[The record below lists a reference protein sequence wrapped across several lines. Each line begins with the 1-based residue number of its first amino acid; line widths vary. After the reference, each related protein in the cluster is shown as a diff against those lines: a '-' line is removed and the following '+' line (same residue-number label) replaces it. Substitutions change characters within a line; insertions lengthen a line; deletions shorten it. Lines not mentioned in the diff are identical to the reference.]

1 MTHRENVL
9 KRFGLTGPQSMET
22 LSKVSGISIDTLQE
36 VYNRGIGAYKTN
48 PTSVRM
54 LGSFEK
60 NVRAPMSMKLSKE
73 QWAAARVYSFLD
85 GNPKHDND
93 LRRRGGGMELSAGAE
108 KQAEAY
114 RLGDDDIRKLLGS
127 DIKITSYPALEHIHD
142 IGQLFDKHGRAVLFF
157 PQESQSVGHWIGLIK
172 DGRQIEF
179 FDSYGHYPDTQKP
192 DKDTQISLNMDKPLL
207 TRLLEDAERSG
218 YRIIYNKVAMQKTK
232 DDVQTCGRQV
242 VCRLLYSRYP
252 ISRYREM
259 IKKTGMTPDEFV
271 TRETIES
278 LGK

>member
-1 MTHRENVL
+1 MIHREAVL
-9 KRFGLTGPQSMET
+9 NWYGLTGPQSMET
-22 LSKVSGISIDTLQE
+22 LSKVSGTSLNTLQE

-54 LGSFEK
+54 LGSFKK

-93 LRRRGGGMELSAGAE
+93 LRRRGGAELSAGAE

-114 RLGDDDIRKLLGS
+114 SLGDDDIRKLLGS

-142 IGQLFDKHGRAVLFF
+142 IGQLFDRHGRAVLFF
-157 PQESQSVGHWIGLIK
+157 PQESASVGHWIALIK
-172 DGRQIEF
+172 QGRQIEF

-192 DKDTQISLNMDKPLL
+192 DKETQMSLHMDQPLL
-207 TRLLEDAERSG
+207 TKLLEDAEHSG
-218 YRIIYNKVAMQKTK
+218 YRIIYNKVAMQKSK

-242 VCRLLYSRYP
+242 VCRLLYSKYP
-252 ISRYREM
+252 IAQYREM
-259 IKKTGMTPDEFV
+259 IRKTGMTPDEFV
-271 TRETIES
+271 TRETMES